1 MGMVSVE
8 YNTYS
13 VGQAIRDARVERKM
27 SIVELSNAVGK
38 SVNHL
43 NHVELGTRKISVD
56 LLYGLMVTLEVDA
69 NTLLGVPSK
78 KTSVDDELM
87 KLPKKQRDYFESI
100 FMNMITAF
108 SGVA

>member
-1 MGMVSVE
+1 MEMVSIE

-13 VGQAIRDARVERKM
+13 LGQAIREARVERNM
-27 SIVELSNAVGK
+27 SIMELSNAVGK
-38 SVNHL
+38 SVNHI

-87 KLPKKQRDYFESI
+87 KLPKKQ
-100 FMNMITAF
+100 ALQ
-108 SGVA
+108 G